1 MTSRVLPD
9 VVSFAA
15 VLFAGLV
22 GGLLFGTALEQRQLN
37 VLDASA
43 WLAARQ
49 SIDSVF
55 SRLMPWLWNTTL
67 ILLFVAAYYNH
78 GAARWLMN
86 AALARAT

>member
-49 SIDSVF
+49 EYRFGLQPVDAVVVEHDVDPAVCRGRI
-55 SRLMPWLWNTTL
+55 TTME
-67 ILLFVAAYYNH
+67 
-78 GAARWLMN
+78 R
-86 AALARAT
+86 RAG